1 MKKKRTFKGMLFS
14 AALLT
19 SVGEVQAQDNPI
31 TFTRDMT
38 FREEYGWAN
47 SNATPR
53 LVISTMME
61 STTCGWMAV
70 GNRKD
75 GRPGPFLRKDWAE
88 ENFLLIMNR

>member
-1 MKKKRTFKGMLFS
+1 MKKRTFKGMLFS
-14 AALLT
+14 AALLI

-31 TFTRDMT
+31 TFTRDMK
-38 FREEYGWAN
+38 YMGGQIVMLL
-47 SNATPR
+47 PR

>member
-1 MKKKRTFKGMLFS
+1 MLFS

-47 SNATPR
+47 SNATPKVGDFDNDGIND
-53 LVISTMME
+53 L
-61 STTCGWMAV
+61 CWMAV

>member
-1 MKKKRTFKGMLFS
+1 MLFS

-38 FREEYGWAN
+38 FGKN
-47 SNATPR
+47 MGGQIVMLLPR

>member
-1 MKKKRTFKGMLFS
+1 MKKRTFKGMLFS
-14 AALLT
+14 AALLI

-38 FREEYGWAN
+38 FREVVMLL
-47 SNATPR
+47 PR